1 MLGRLRMSV
10 TECIEA
16 YVSLSERVFQ
26 KQRSKWKINF
36 HIQGRFNSKELA
48 EVVKEVL
55 VEQGFKRDEL
65 LKDSPQAG
73 CKVYVYMH
81 YSCDEILT
89 TIASCVRQVNITP
102 TLFALQATVR
112 RAAAMMTCSTQ

>member
-1 MLGRLRMSV
+1 MSV